1 MPRFNDVSDFV
12 ADGLA
17 FVGSPSSA
25 IHVGDNLVDF
35 SSGRQTVA
43 EVTAH
48 EIGHN
53 LGLSHVNTRNNLL
66 AASGGGTNLTNSQIN
81 TILGSSLSQ
90 PSATATTL
98 GTLVELDLSGSS
110 TEAQADA
117 RTVSMGGSGGCGVC
131 AACTG

>member
-35 SSGRQTVA
+35 SSDRQTVA

-53 LGLSHVNTRNNLL
+53 LGLSHVNIRNNLF
-66 AASGGGTNLTNSQIN
+66 AASGGGTDLTNSQIN
-81 TILGSSLSQ
+81 TILGSSLRH
-90 PSATATTL
+90 ATTL
-98 GTLVELDLSGSS
+98 GTLVELDLSGASA
-110 TEAQADA
+110 EAQADA
-117 RTVSMGGSGGCGVC
+117 RTVSIGGCGVC

>member
-1 MPRFNDVSDFV
+1 M
-12 ADGLA
+12 
-17 FVGSPSSA
+17 
-25 IHVGDNLVDF
+25 VDF

-53 LGLSHVNTRNNLL
+53 LGLSHVIIRNNLL
-66 AASGGGTNLTNSQIN
+66 AANGGGSDLTDSQIN
-81 TILGSSLSQ
+81 TILGSRLSQ
-90 PSATATTL
+90 PSATATTS

-110 TEAQADA
+110 AEAQADA
-117 RTVSMGGSGGCGVC
+117 RTVSIGGCGGCGVC